1 MLMQKNNV
9 ISFKVS
15 EKTQQMMS
23 EELNIPVSK
32 SNIGHLFR
40 KIEYMAKLYEKL
52 K

>member
-1 MLMQKNNV
+1 
-9 ISFKVS
+9 
-15 EKTQQMMS
+15 MMS

-40 KIEYMAKLYEKL
+40 KIENMAKLYEKL